1 MDERNEKKKS
11 RRLTLETAHSK
22 LDHEYS
28 GSPAF
33 EVPGLQFGS
42 SHRDLDWESTV
53 QKAWHYPLSIAVG
66 HGRFEKKRE
75 NVPCRKYHTGSSIG
89 T

>member
-1 MDERNEKKKS
+1 MGERNEKKKKS

-22 LDHEYS
+22 LDPEYS
-28 GSPAF
+28 GSSEY

-42 SHRDLDWESTV
+42 SHKDWESTV
-53 QKAWHYPLSIAVG
+53 QKVSHYPLSIAVS

-75 NVPCRKYHTGSSIG
+75 NVPCRKYHTGPSI
-89 T
+89 